1 MAQDGNISRTWFE
14 WVREHDQ
21 HTLVLVIETNLQTDP
36 TSPDYNQ
43 AALDKMANDALEN
56 AVGKFENTAA
66 QSLQCRVRV
75 IPKHQS

>member
-21 HTLVLVIETNLQTDP
+21 HTLELIIETNLQTDP
-36 TSPDYNQ
+36 FSPDYDQ
-43 AALDKMANDALEN
+43 AALDKMANDELQN
-56 AVGKFENTAA
+56 AVRRFDKTAA

-75 IPKHQS
+75 IPKHQN